1 MVASVR
7 NLVTLVF
14 RLNVLWN
21 ISLEGQ
27 ACVIVPDHLFH
38 HVAKG
43 RGAGVKGRSSVDKV
57 ETERV

>member
-14 RLNVLWN
+14 RLNVLWK

-27 ACVIVPDHLFH
+27 AWAIVPDHLSH

-43 RGAGVKGRSSVDKV
+43 GGAGVKGRSPVDKM
-57 ETERV
+57 ETERI